1 MLVYLLAL
9 AVALGSLA
17 IYLAAF
23 FFPEIHRKNDF
34 IWSGVGMFYALV
46 LWVCAGRISGGVML
60 GQIASV
66 ALLGWLGWQSLTL
79 RYQLTPP
86 AQRTPVS
93 QEVLKEK
100 LANLSIPEK
109 LGGLFST
116 VKDKAQQTLT
126 SVKKDKTKPDAA
138 PSQKPAPSQALK
150 DAITSSGGQVVPSTP
165 AVSVQVET
173 QTPPTRAIASL
184 ETQTP
189 PTDNVEAS
197 PTPAIASVETQT
209 PPTETDTPG
218 LVPPNPPPPELVE
231 AAIEDA
237 EAKGVESSPPP
248 VEEPPEFS
256 EVPPTAEAN
265 QPLDNPPNP
274 T

>member
-116 VKDKAQQTLT
+116 VKDKAQQTIG
-126 SVKKDKTKPDAA
+126 SVTKGKSKPDAT

-165 AVSVQVET
+165 TVTVQVET
-173 QTPPTRAIASL
+173 QTPQTPAIASL
-184 ETQTP
+184 ETESP
-189 PTDNVEAS
+189 PA
-197 PTPAIASVETQT
+197 
-209 PPTETDTPG
+209 ETDVTG

-256 EVPPTAEAN
+256 EESATAEAN